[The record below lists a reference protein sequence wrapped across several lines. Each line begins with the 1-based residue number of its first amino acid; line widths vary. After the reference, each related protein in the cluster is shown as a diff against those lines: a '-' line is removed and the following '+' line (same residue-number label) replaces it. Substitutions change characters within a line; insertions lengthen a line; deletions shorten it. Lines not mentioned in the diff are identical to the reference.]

1 MTDAKV
7 WMAKMISN
15 DFDIED
21 LIRSIQKDAKEDY
34 STDLCEF
41 AEWCSLNGWFYSSF
55 TKEWGNSG
63 GVKKTTSQLREQ
75 FEVEIGREHKP
86 KITNDISN
94 QVEIVK
100 QRLYYHFLMTDGTW
114 NLPADMPFMKEFLNE
129 VKRLC
134 EIVSSTFISE
144 TGRRKRNETE

>member
-41 AEWCSLNGWFYSSF
+41 AEWCSRNGWVYY
-55 TKEWGNSG
+55 
-63 GVKKTTSQLREQ
+63 EQ
-75 FEVEIGREHKP
+75 FKVWYQR
-86 KITNDISN
+86 NDIMLKNPNDTSILKIMW
-94 QVEIVK
+94 E
-100 QRLYYHFLMTDGTW
+100 L
-114 NLPADMPFMKEFLNE
+114 
-129 VKRLC
+129 
-134 EIVSSTFISE
+134 E
-144 TGRRKRNETE
+144 TGRRVKT